1 MTRGRGRGASCGSN
15 AENRVSLGVLVL
27 IWRKNR
33 KCGVCARHGR
43 LTRIWRP
50 YLVRKIFLGT
60 RWRRRR
66 RSMTRSS
73 EVAYLE
79 GRCVRVFRRLEGAK
93 ITGSS
98 RFYVDRVLATLVLLS
113 GFTTVDMSTGHLTLH
128 VDVGSLRVKEVR
140 SGPCVTPFTCR
151 LKVSKYYPDKI
162 RVLALAASH

>member
-66 RSMTRSS
+66 RSAMRSL

-79 GRCVRVFRRLEGAK
+79 GRHIALSEGWWAQK
-93 ITGSS
+93 SLSIHA
-98 RFYVDRVLATLVLLS
+98 VDRVLATLVLFS
-113 GFTTVDMSTGHLTLH
+113 GFTTVDMSM
-128 VDVGSLRVKEVR
+128 
-140 SGPCVTPFTCR
+140 
-151 LKVSKYYPDKI
+151 
-162 RVLALAASH
+162 

>member
-50 YLVRKIFLGT
+50 FLVRNFSRGT

-66 RSMTRSS
+66 RCRMRISGD
-73 EVAYLE
+73 AYLE
-79 GRCVRVFRRLEGAK
+79 GRHIRVFRRLVGAK
-93 ITGSS
+93 FIESS
-98 RFYVDRVLATLVLLS
+98 RCDRVLVTLVLLV
-113 GFTTVDMSTGHLTLH
+113 GVTTVDMSMGHLTYMKVTGHL
-128 VDVGSLRVKEVR
+128 EVE
-140 SGPCVTPFTCR
+140 
-151 LKVSKYYPDKI
+151 
-162 RVLALAASH
+162 